1 MKLTISKLRKEA
13 IAFCKQESST
23 THDNLVGV
31 TDGKAVGTY
40 IEHKFEEYLKNKY
53 EVTIGSSA
61 KGIDLPDKEINTDIK
76 VTSVKKPQSSS
87 PFRNIE
93 QKVYGL
99 GYNLLIFVYDK
110 TDINNKCYIDFKHC
124 MFLEAERSGDY
135 NLTKTLRLLLKNN
148 ASKEDIVEILNE
160 RNVPGDNQVL
170 ENLAEKILSNPP
182 KQGYLTIS
190 NAFQW
195 RLKYNNIIS
204 LDSEI
209 EGVYDYEEFSQ
220 KELGDYQTPLYFT
233 DIICEYLKKDLKIDP
248 EVIIEPTCGIGNF
261 LKSTSKTFPNKQL

>member
-13 IAFCKQESST
+13 IDFCKRESNI
-23 THDNLVGV
+23 THKDLLGV
-31 TDGKAVGTY
+31 SDGKAIGTY

-53 EVTIGSSA
+53 KVTIGSSA
-61 KGIDLPDKEINTDIK
+61 RGIDLPDPEINTDIK

-87 PFRNIE
+87 PFKNIE

-110 TDINNKCYIDFKHC
+110 TDINDKCYLDFKHC
-124 MFLEAERSGDY
+124 IFLEAEKSGDY
-135 NLTKTLRLLLKNN
+135 TLTKTLRLLVKNN
-148 ASKEDIVEILNE
+148 ASKEDILEILSD
-160 RNVPGDNQVL
+160 RNVPGDEQVL
-170 ENLAEKILSNPP
+170 ESLAEKILEKPP

-195 RLKYNNIIS
+195 RLKYNNIIN
-204 LDSEI
+204 LEDNI
-209 EGVYDYEEFSQ
+209 DGVYTYEEFSE

-233 DIICEYLKKDLKIDP
+233 DIICEYLKNNLKINP
-248 EVIIEPTCGIGNF
+248 KTIIEPTCGIGNF
-261 LKSTSKTFPNKQL
+261 